1 MAESVT
7 ELLAAW
13 GRGDESAK
21 DRLLPVVYDDL
32 KRIARSHLHGQNP
45 GQTLMA
51 TALVHETYLKLSSS
65 DWSAQDRVHFLSLA
79 SRMIRQILVDHARA
93 KKALKREGGGVRVT
107 FAEGVAAEAAK
118 PSTEYDLEE
127 LDRALEKLALFD
139 SQQARIVELRFFA
152 GLTIDETSAALGV
165 STATVKR
172 DWAVARAW
180 LRRELTSPSQ
190 TA

>member
-1 MAESVT
+1 MPESVT

-21 DRLLPVVYDDL
+21 DRLLPVVYEDL
-32 KRIARSHLHGQNP
+32 KRIARSHLQGHNS

-51 TALVHETYLKLSSS
+51 TALVHETYLKLSNS

-79 SRMIRQILVDHARA
+79 SRMIRQILVDHARSR
-93 KKALKREGGGVRVT
+93 KALKREGGGIRVT
-107 FAEGVAAEAAK
+107 FAEGIAAVAAKTA
-118 PSTEYDLEE
+118 TEYDLEE
-127 LDRALEKLALFD
+127 LDRALERLAAFD
-139 SQQARIVELRFFA
+139 AQQARVVELRFFA
-152 GLTIDETSAALGV
+152 GLTIEETASALSI

-180 LRRELTSPSQ
+180 LRRELVTS
-190 TA
+190 AV